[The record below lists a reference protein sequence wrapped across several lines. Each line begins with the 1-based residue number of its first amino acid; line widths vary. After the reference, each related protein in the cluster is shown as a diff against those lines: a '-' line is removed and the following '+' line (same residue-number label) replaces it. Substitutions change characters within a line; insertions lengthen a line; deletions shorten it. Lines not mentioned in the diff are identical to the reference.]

1 MEDRSTT
8 KKTVEEPPTVYQ
20 ERKQQQGIG
29 NDFNFDKE
37 FAKGLTA
44 EEAKALSKSL
54 IRKWWKTEA

>member
-1 MEDRSTT
+1 MEDKSTN
-8 KKTVEEPPTVYQ
+8 KKTVEEPSTVYH

-29 NDFNFDKE
+29 KDFNFDKE

-44 EEAKALSKSL
+44 EEAKVLSKSL